1 MTKIDTNVAALKS
14 LHHLQRN
21 EEDYSK
27 AVERLSSGKR
37 INNAGDDAAG
47 ASIVNRMTAQISGM
61 QMAIRNAGDAISMA
75 QVAEGALVEVSDVLQ
90 RMRELG
96 VQAANG
102 TYSGADRVALNQEI
116 NQLKNELLRISE
128 TTSFNTTKLL
138 DGTFQD
144 TQFEIGF
151 DETPQHTHTLTIK
164 DVSPASLGIWQ
175 INSQQAKSAT
185 LSSVAANGAAAAITV
200 SSDHNFKSGDIVTY
214 EKGSSPI
221 PGLIPGQ
228 NYKVGTA
235 SFAATTFSLT
245 EIDGSAVT
253 YGQLSSAGYGAG
265 TGAKFHLATLAGAPN
280 VAETGGTAAASNVLE
295 TEDLTI
301 YGHVGQQ
308 TANITVGST
317 AQQIAD
323 SVNSITS
330 ATGVYA
336 AAETNARIS
345 FSPADV
351 SSKYETVSFD
361 LFGMNTSAIKVTA
374 SVNVGTADGG
384 LAELSDLSDKI
395 NGISGST
402 GITAQL
408 SADKTYI
415 DLFSPDGYDIV
426 VDNFDFPQDTAAA
439 QVSASISASGAN
451 TNDTITSAAAHGFNQ
466 GDVVRLTSIHN
477 SENTLAGLSLD
488 TDYIVKTTPSATT
501 FTLAT
506 GSLTGTTVDITAT
519 NAQALTFTKALKTM
533 NVQTMDQDKT
543 LKGVPV
549 ELTDKDLGS
558 DETPNRT
565 DNMRITGQVT
575 FNSSNVFTIV
585 PSDTTNNTSIFRDQ
599 PPSAALT
606 KISEMNVLTVKSA
619 QRMLSSIDGA
629 LLSVDAERGTLGAT
643 MNRMQYTIDN
653 LSNIVMNTQV
663 SKGRISDADMAEE
676 SVNLSKS
683 QILQQAATAMLAQ
696 ANQSMQSVLDLLR

>member
-1 MTKIDTNVAALKS
+1 MTKIDTNIAALKS
-14 LHHLQRN
+14 LHHLTRN
-21 EEDYSK
+21 ENDYSN

-61 QMAIRNAGDAISMA
+61 QMAIRNAGDAISMS
-75 QVAEGALVEVSDVLQ
+75 QVAEGALVEVSDILQ

-138 DGTFQD
+138 NGSFQD

-164 DVSPASLGIWQ
+164 NVSPSALGVWQ
-175 INSQQAKSAT
+175 INSQLEKSAT
-185 LSSVAANGAAAAITV
+185 LSSVAASANHAVITTTE
-200 SSDHNFKSGDIVTY
+200 DHNFAAGDIVIY
-214 EKGSSPI
+214 EKGTSPI

-228 NYKVGTA
+228 AYQVESAPT
-235 SFAATTFSLT
+235 ATTFTL
-245 EIDGSAVT
+245 EELDDGDIT
-253 YGQLSSAGYGAG
+253 YGQLTSANYGIG

-280 VAETGGTAAASNVLE
+280 VSQTGGSAAGSNVLAAE
-295 TEDLTI
+295 NLKI
-301 YGHVGQQ
+301 YGHVGTE
-308 TANITVGST
+308 TANVNVGDTAREIANAVNNITT
-317 AQQIAD
+317 
-323 SVNSITS
+323 

-336 AAETNARIS
+336 TAETNARITFTPNDTDS
-345 FSPADV
+345 GYKV
-351 SSKYETVSFD
+351 VSFD
-361 LFGMNTSAIKVTA
+361 LIGMNSEAINVTA
-374 SVNVGTADGG
+374 SINLGTADGNTI
-384 LAELSDLSDKI
+384 AELSDLRDKI
-395 NGISGST
+395 SGISGNT

-408 SADKTYI
+408 SADGTYI
-415 DLFSPDGYDIV
+415 DLFSADGYDIV
-426 VDNFDFPQDTAAA
+426 IDNFDFPQDTATSLTTATVA
-439 QVSASISASGAN
+439 ASGAA
-451 TNDTITSAAAHGFNQ
+451 TSDTITSSAAHGFKV
-466 GDVVRLTSIHN
+466 GDVVRLSSITG
-477 SENTLAGLSLD
+477 SESTLAGLSLD
-488 TDYIVKTTPSATT
+488 TDYIIKTAPTATT

-506 GSLTGTTVDITAT
+506 GSVAGTTVDITAT
-519 NAQALTFTKALKTM
+519 NSAGLTFTKALKTM
-533 NVQTMDQDKT
+533 NVQTMDESKN

-549 ELTDKDLGS
+549 ELTDKELGN
-558 DETPNRT
+558 DETPNRV
-565 DNMRITGQVT
+565 DNMRIAGQVT
-575 FNSSNVFTIV
+575 FNSSNVFTVV
-585 PSDTTNNTSIFRDQ
+585 PENDESIFRDQ
-599 PPSAALT
+599 PQSASLT
-606 KISEMNVLTVKSA
+606 KISEMNVLTVRDA
-619 QRMLSSIDGA
+619 QRMLSAIDGA
-629 LLSVDAERGTLGAT
+629 LLSIDAERGKLGAT

-663 SKGRISDADMAEE
+663 SKGRISDADMAAE

>member
-21 EEDYSK
+21 DENYSK

-61 QMAIRNAGDAISMA
+61 QMAIRNAGDAISMS
-75 QVAEGALVEVSDVLQ
+75 QVAEGAMVEVSDVLQ

-102 TYSGADRVALNQEI
+102 SYSGADRVALNQEI

-138 DGTFQD
+138 NGTFQD

-164 DVSPASLGIWQ
+164 DVSPSSLGVWQ
-175 INSQQAKSAT
+175 IGSQLEKSAT
-185 LSSVAANGAAAAITV
+185 LSSVAASANHAVITAAA
-200 SSDHNFKSGDIVTY
+200 DHDFAAGDIVIY
-214 EKGSSPI
+214 EKGTSPI

-228 NYKVGTA
+228 AYQVESVPTT
-235 SFAATTFSLT
+235 TTFTL
-245 EIDGSAVT
+245 EELDAGDIT
-253 YGQLSSAGYGAG
+253 YGQLTAAGYGIG

-280 VAETGGTAAASNVLE
+280 VSQTGGNAAGSNVLAAE
-295 TEDLTI
+295 NLQI
-301 YGHVGQQ
+301 YGHVGTE
-308 TANITVGST
+308 TATVNVGST
-317 AQQIAD
+317 AREIATV
-323 SVNSITS
+323 VNDITS
-330 ATGVYA
+330 STGVYA
-336 AAETNARIS
+336 TAETNARIT
-345 FSPADV
+345 FTPNDTTAGYKV
-351 SSKYETVSFD
+351 VSFD
-361 LFGMNTSAIKVTA
+361 LNGMNTAAIKVTA
-374 SVNVGTADGG
+374 SINLGTADGATN
-384 LAELSDLSDKI
+384 AELSDLRDKI
-395 NGISGST
+395 NGISGNT
-402 GITAQL
+402 GISAQL

-426 VDNFDFPQDTAAA
+426 IDNFDFPQDTATALTTA
-439 QVSASISASGAN
+439 TINTSGAN
-451 TNDTITSAAAHGFNQ
+451 TNDTITSAAAHGFKV
-466 GDVVRLTSIHN
+466 GDVVRLTSITG

-488 TDYIVKTTPSATT
+488 TDYIVKTVASSTT

-506 GSLTGTTVDITAT
+506 GSVAGTTVDITGT
-519 NAQALTFTKALKTM
+519 NAQPLTFTKALKTM
-533 NVQTMDQDKT
+533 NIQTMDEEKT

-549 ELTDKDLGS
+549 ELTDKELGS
-558 DETPNRT
+558 DETPNRV

-585 PSDTTNNTSIFRDQ
+585 PANDESIFRDAPQ
-599 PPSAALT
+599 SASLT
-606 KISEMNVLTVKSA
+606 KISEMNVLTIRSA
-619 QRMLSSIDGA
+619 QRMLSAIDGS
-629 LLSVDAERGTLGAT
+629 LLSVDAERGKLGAT

-663 SKGRISDADMAEE
+663 SKGRIADADMAEE